1 MYVNTTT
8 SQEYANDSAVRAA
21 FPQTSFPSAL
31 SPQVLAEHG
40 IYPVRQMPP
49 PAHDAATQRIEA
61 APPAEVDGQWTQQWT
76 IRGLTPEE
84 VTDQAAARRARMTC
98 SRAQG
103 QLAMLQA
110 GVLDAMESW
119 VATQSRATQIEYA
132 ARGTWRRDWPLV
144 AMGAE
149 ALGLTE
155 AQVDELFILAATL

>member
-1 MYVNTTT
+1 MYINTITF
-8 SQEYANDSAVRAA
+8 QEYANDSAVRAD

-40 IYPVRQMPP
+40 IYPVTQTSPP
-49 PAHDAATQRIEA
+49 EHSAATHVVEA

-76 IRGLTPEE
+76 IRELTPEE
-84 VTDQAAARRARMTC
+84 VTDQAAARRAGMRC

-103 QLAMLQA
+103 QLALLQA
-110 GVLDAMESW
+110 GVLDALDAW

-132 ARGTWRRDWPLV
+132 ARGEWSRDWPLV
-144 AMGAE
+144 ATGAT

-155 AQVDELFILAATL
+155 AQVDDLFILAATL